1 MDSLWTLSGEGALG
15 EAAGGLGWI
24 IHIDMDAFFAAVEQ
38 HDRPEL
44 RGKPVIVGGSAA
56 SRGVVSTA
64 SYEARRFGVR
74 SAMSTREA
82 LRLCPHGVFLPV
94 RGSRYIEVSR
104 RIMAVLRA
112 GANRVEA
119 MSIDEAYIDPGE
131 ADPVT
136 VARNVKERIYQETGL
151 TASVGVGPNK
161 FLAKLASDLDKP
173 GGFVVIAPEDV
184 DRVLPPL
191 PVRALPGIGPKSA
204 SDLASL
210 GIHTVAE
217 LRAADRALLKL
228 HLGRRSEELLRLA
241 YGQDDR
247 GLEIEHETKSL
258 AAETTFAV
266 DIGDR
271 EVLREQLRQFAEELA
286 ERMASAGGLRAR
298 TVTVKARFRDF
309 QTVSRSQT
317 VERPLGTAQE
327 LTPVA
332 EELLSRIER
341 RDLIRLIGL
350 QVSGFDE
357 REPRAEQLRFDF
369 GSGQGEVQGQP

>member
-1 MDSLWTLSGEGALG
+1 
-15 EAAGGLGWI
+15 
-24 IHIDMDAFFAAVEQ
+24 MDAFFAAVEQ

-74 SAMSTREA
+74 SAMSAREA
-82 LRLCPHGVFLPV
+82 RRLCPQGIFLPV
-94 RGSRYIEVSR
+94 RGWRYVEVSR

-112 GANRVEA
+112 EVPDVEA
-119 MSIDEAYIDPGE
+119 VSIDEAYLDPGG
-131 ADPVT
+131 ADPVGT
-136 VARNVKERIYQETGL
+136 ARRVKERIREQTGL
-151 TASVGVGPNK
+151 TASIGVGPNK
-161 FLAKLASDLDKP
+161 FLAKLASDIGKP
-173 GGFVVIAPEDV
+173 DGFVVIAPEDV

-228 HLGRRSEELLRLA
+228 HLGRRADELLRLA

-247 GLEIEHETKSL
+247 RLEMEHETKSL

-266 DIGDR
+266 DVGDR
-271 EVLREQLRQFAEELA
+271 DVLREQLRAFAVELA
-286 ERMASAGGLRAR
+286 DRMAGAGLRAR

-317 VERPLGTAQE
+317 VERSLGTAAE
-327 LTPVA
+327 LIPVA

-357 REPRAEQLRFDF
+357 KPSRAEQLRFDF
-369 GSGQGEVQGQP
+369 TSGQGEAQVQS